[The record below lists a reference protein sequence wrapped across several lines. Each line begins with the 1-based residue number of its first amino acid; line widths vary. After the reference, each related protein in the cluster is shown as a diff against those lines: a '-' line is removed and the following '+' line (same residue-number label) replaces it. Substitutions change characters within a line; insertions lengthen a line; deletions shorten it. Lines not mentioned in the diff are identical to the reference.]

1 MIQKPCPSC
10 KTPQSI
16 FFNQNKLSCKNQN
29 CDFEIYFSCPICNT
43 EVDPSSL
50 NQDTQ
55 GEFFICQHC
64 KQQIHLKRLSYLI
77 DNGMQVDLNHR
88 CGICNSPTV
97 HRKDMN
103 IGNRCFFFP
112 KCSGQSQLFG
122 NTHDSLVF
130 LDFETTGL
138 DAGLEHIIEIGAVK
152 IDEEGY
158 EHTFLSFVKP
168 PKPLDTKISSI
179 TGITNEML
187 ESASPIEQVLPLFLE
202 FIGSAILVA
211 HNAEFDITWLL
222 VNAKRL
228 NLQLQSTQ
236 VICTVQWAKQSGEAQ
251 ASLGSLTKKYKI
263 MHQHMHRAL
272 ADAAATKELFFVFD
286 QHKKSARPLV
296 LLKSFEALSNQ
307 LISRKAIA

>member
-10 KTPQSI
+10 KTPNSI
-16 FFNQNKLSCKNQN
+16 FFNQNKLTCQN
-29 CDFEIYFSCPICNT
+29 PDCHFEVYFSCPICNT
-43 EVDPSSL
+43 EVDPSGIEKDS
-50 NQDTQ
+50 Q
-55 GEFFICQHC
+55 GDFFICKHC
-64 KQQIHLKRLSYLI
+64 KQHIHLKRVAYLI
-77 DNGMQVDLNHR
+77 DNSMQVDQTHR

-138 DAGLEHIIEIGAVK
+138 DAGLEHIIEIGAIK

-168 PKPLDTKISSI
+168 PKPLDPKISSI
-179 TGITNEML
+179 TGITNQML
-187 ESASPIEQVLPLFLE
+187 ETAPTIEDILPSFLE
-202 FIGSAILVA
+202 FVGSAILIA

-286 QHKKSARPLV
+286 QQKKSARPLV
-296 LLKSFEALSNQ
+296 SIKVFEELSNQ
-307 LISRKAIA
+307 LISRKVSA